1 MKKKIYISIMSV
13 IVSIS
18 ALMMLTSWGMWGH
31 QHINKAAVFALP
43 DELRIFFYNHIDFI
57 TEESNIPDLRKYTLN
72 DKAENPRHYIDIED
86 FGNKPIDSLAQTS
99 KLAYTKYDS
108 KMLQSSGILPW
119 YIQDVMEKLTK
130 SMQNKRKTEI
140 LFLAAD
146 LGHYLADAHMPLH
159 TSSNH
164 NGQLTNQ
171 TGIHAFWEA
180 QLPEKFGEQYNV
192 HTANAQYI
200 DDVTKETWRII
211 KQSHEL
217 ADTLLAKERELRK
230 TFPADKIF
238 MKDENGKI
246 IKNKFNQSVYTK
258 EYSELYHKAL
268 NGMIENQLRGAITAT
283 ANFWYTA
290 WVNAGKPDLK
300 SLDDEGLTKRNKSN
314 YKKDI
319 KAWEKGKVTLLKAE
333 SEF

>member
-1 MKKKIYISIMSV
+1 MKKRIFTYTAL
-13 IVSIS
+13 IVTSFS
-18 ALMMLTSWGMWGH
+18 LLLMLSSWGMWGH
-31 QHINKAAVFALP
+31 QHINKSAIFALP
-43 DELRIFFYNHIDFI
+43 EELRIFFYNHLDFVV
-57 TEESNIPDLRKYTLN
+57 EESNVPDLRKYTLS

-86 FGNKPIDSLAQTS
+86 FGSIDSLPLTS
-99 KLAYTKYDS
+99 KQANAKYDA
-108 KMLQSSGILPW
+108 KVLQTNGILPW
-119 YIQDVMEKLTK
+119 YILDVMEKLTK
-130 SMQNKRKTEI
+130 SMQGLRKTEA

-171 TGIHAFWEA
+171 AGIHAFWEA
-180 QLPEKFGEQYNV
+180 QMPELYGEAYNV
-192 HTANAQYI
+192 HTGKAHYI

-211 KQSHEL
+211 RHSHAL

-238 MKDENGKI
+238 QKDANGKI
-246 IKNKFNQSVYTK
+246 ARNKFNQPVYTR
-258 EYSELYHKAL
+258 EYADLYHKAL
-268 NGMIENQLRGAITAT
+268 NGMIENQLRGAISAT

-319 KAWEKGKVTLLKAE
+319 KAWEKGKLTVLKVE
-333 SEF
+333 PEF

>member
-1 MKKKIYISIMSV
+1 MKRKVLQYSLVFTSTLIILLGLS
-13 IVSIS
+13 
-18 ALMMLTSWGMWGH
+18 SWGMWGH
-31 QHINKAAVFALP
+31 QHINKSAIFALP
-43 DELRIFFYNHIDFI
+43 DELRIFFYNHLDFV
-57 TEESNIPDLRKYTLN
+57 TEESNVPDLRKYTLS

-86 FGNKPIDSLAQTS
+86 FGNIPIDSIPQTS
-99 KLAYTKYDS
+99 KLAYAKYDN
-108 KMLQSSGILPW
+108 KLLQSSGILPW

-146 LGHYLADAHMPLH
+146 LGHYLADANMPLH

-171 TGIHAFWEA
+171 AGIHAFWEA
-180 QLPEKFGEQYNV
+180 QLPEIFGEKYNV
-192 HTANAQYI
+192 YTGNAKYI
-200 DDVTKETWRII
+200 DNVTKETWRII
-211 KQSHEL
+211 QHSHQL
-217 ADTLLAKERELRK
+217 ADTLLAKDRELRK

-238 MKDENGKI
+238 LKDANGKLV
-246 IKNKFNQSVYTK
+246 KNKFNQSVYTP
-258 EYSELYHKAL
+258 EYATLYHQAL
-268 NGMIENQLRGAITAT
+268 NGMIENQLREAIMAT

-319 KAWEKGKVTLLKAE
+319 KAWEKGKLTVLKVE
-333 SEF
+333 TEF

>member
-1 MKKKIYISIMSV
+1 MKKRFFACA
-13 IVSIS
+13 
-18 ALMMLTSWGMWGH
+18 ALITTGLSLVLILSSWGIWGH
-31 QHINKAAVFALP
+31 QHINKSAVFALP

-72 DKAENPRHYIDIED
+72 DKSENPRHYIDIED
-86 FGNKPIDSLAQTS
+86 FKTPIDDISRTG
-99 KLAYTKYDS
+99 KEAYAKYDS

-119 YIQDVMEKLTK
+119 YIQEVTEKLVK
-130 SMQNKRKTEI
+130 SMQGKRKTEI

-171 TGIHAFWEA
+171 NGIHSFWEA
-180 QLPEKFGEQYNV
+180 QLPELYGPKYNFNISQ
-192 HTANAQYI
+192 ARYI
-200 DDVTKETWRII
+200 DDITKETWRII
-211 KQSHEL
+211 KHSHEL
-217 ADTLLAKERELRK
+217 ADTLLAKDRELRK

-238 MKDENGKI
+238 KKDENGKI
-246 IKNKFNQSVYTK
+246 IRNKFNQAVYSP
-258 EYSELYHKAL
+258 EYAELYHKAL
-268 NGMIENQLRGAITAT
+268 NGMIENQMKEAITAT

-300 SLDDEGLTKRNKSN
+300 ALDDEQLTKRNKSLL
-314 YKKDI
+314 KKDL
-319 KAWEKGKVTLLKAE
+319 KAWQKGKITMLKAE
-333 SEF
+333 PEY